1 MSLQHY
7 FDRVNGAVEVTY
19 RLHHDDF
26 GVTASTVSLLWNQ
39 KLGKHVTVS
48 PLFRYHTQTAARFYG
63 TLFPGDPTDPSFPI
77 PVPQYYSSDY
87 RLSAL
92 ESFTYGVQVSARVWK
107 HLSLAASYKRFEMY
121 GRDGN
126 TSADQYPKANVFS
139 GGLTLWF

>member
-1 MSLQHY
+1 MSNFRINPGPDPNNPFPYTVFPERRPEHKFRQVGCVSLQHY

-63 TLFPGDPTDPSFPI
+63 TLFPGDPTNPSFPI

-87 RLSAL
+87 RLWPWSP
-92 ESFTYGVQVSARVWK
+92 SPTGCR
-107 HLSLAASYKRFEMY
+107 
-121 GRDGN
+121 
-126 TSADQYPKANVFS
+126 
-139 GGLTLWF
+139 